1 MSEKLIDVALRLADN
16 GFAIFPVATDKKP
29 CWSNEE
35 LGLARG
41 QGGLKMAT
49 TDLEEVEKLFG
60 HPRAAGI
67 GYPTGK
73 VNNLTVVDVDL
84 GKNKPNRLS
93 AMEWLDEHRKAL
105 LGATVVRTMSG
116 GLHYLCRFTP
126 EIPSAANVWAMG
138 VDCRNTGGYA
148 IYPPFMGYRFERQT
162 DPDDWPAPPPAPAAR
177 IRRAIV
183 DLKDGKCPT
192 EIMAMRDLIEQG
204 VTWHDPVRDIIAHL
218 VGSGWSDAEI
228 LRFTFQWTWAGHQPA
243 ETFEQLCVMINGAR
257 DKWTRKDDPTTTEE
271 AKLWKLADTWNRS
284 APATR
289 KTFFDMIRESEL
301 KDSEG
306 QND

>member
-1 MSEKLIDVALRLADN
+1 MSNLLDAALRLAGD
-16 GFAIFPVATDKKP
+16 GVAIFPVAGKVPVWEKGKSPTGRD
-29 CWSNEE
+29 
-35 LGLARG
+35 GLHA
-41 QGGLKMAT
+41 AT
-49 TDLEEVEKLFG
+49 TDEDEVVALFS
-60 HPRAAGI
+60 HPRVTGV
-67 GYPTGK
+67 GMPTGK
-73 VNNLTVVDVDL
+73 INQVTVVDVDCGR
-84 GKNKPNRLS
+84 GKPHRAS
-93 AMEWLDEHRKAL
+93 AMEWLDDNRKNL
-105 LGATVVRTMSG
+105 LASTVSRTQSG
-116 GLHYLCRFTP
+116 GLHFLCRYR
-126 EIPSAANVWAMG
+126 EDIKSSANVWAMG
-138 VDCRNTGGYA
+138 VDCRNNGGY
-148 IYPPFMGYRFERQT
+148 ILIPPSPGYRFERLIEKE
-162 DPDDWPAPPPAPAAR
+162 DWGLPPEPPAAR
-177 IRRAIV
+177 LRRAIV

-289 KTFFDMIRESEL
+289 KTFFDMIRESE
-301 KDSEG
+301 G